1 MEVGMRRSFVV
12 VFAAGLLGFAVSAR
26 AQTQLYNFEN
36 DAQGFG
42 PNGFPVPTVQ
52 QSTVGATE
60 GTHALQFA
68 LGQNQNFSGAL
79 TGTVNQAAL
88 LDPATNAL
96 GLDVTIVPGQNYTGT
111 GFANLGVTYFGADPA
126 NNVFGVPIQ
135 TNGASERNVALAP
148 GTYHLTIPLIST
160 AGTPIRD
167 AFGTGAGKF
176 PVVSGLQFYINKS
189 TDSPLT
195 VYIDNVTAVPEPAAC
210 ALAIPFLALAL
221 RRRSRR

>member
-1 MEVGMRRSFVV
+1 MRRSFVV
-12 VFAAGLLGFAVSAR
+12 VFAGLLAFAASAR

-42 PNGFPVPTVQ
+42 PNGFPAPTVQ

-79 TGTVNQAAL
+79 TSNVDQATL
-88 LDPATNAL
+88 LNPATNAL
-96 GLDVTIVPGQNYTGT
+96 GLDVTIMPGENYTGT
-111 GFANLGVTYFGADPA
+111 GFANMGVTFFGANPPQ
-126 NNVFGVPIQ
+126 NIFGIPFQ

-160 AGTPIRD
+160 AGTPLRD
-167 AFGTGAGKF
+167 NFGTGAGQL
-176 PVVSGLQFYINKS
+176 PVLSGLQFYINKS
-189 TDSPLT
+189 TDSRLT
-195 VYIDNVTAVPEPAAC
+195 VYIDNVTAVPEPAGC
-210 ALAIPFLALAL
+210 AALLGLLAFAS
-221 RRRSRR
+221 RRRR